1 MTTTGRRLRVRTRR
15 EPHPGES
22 GQNWTLFARLPP
34 DMAQALHDDARCL
47 TNSDTTVTQKFL
59 PLLLS
64 GMDDHDVHVSYNGGS
79 IAEKGAFSDNNLNR
93 LARRTPVIEYSIK
106 NCHYR

>member
-1 MTTTGRRLRVRTRR
+1 MTTGRRLRVRTRR

-22 GQNWTLFARLPP
+22 GQNWTLFARLSP
-34 DMAQALHDDARCL
+34 DVAQALHDDACCL
-47 TNSDTTVTQKFL
+47 TTTGDTTVTQEFL

-79 IAEKGAFSDNNLNR
+79 IVETGTFVVKKINLNR
-93 LARRTPVIEYSIK
+93 LAIRP
-106 NCHYR
+106 